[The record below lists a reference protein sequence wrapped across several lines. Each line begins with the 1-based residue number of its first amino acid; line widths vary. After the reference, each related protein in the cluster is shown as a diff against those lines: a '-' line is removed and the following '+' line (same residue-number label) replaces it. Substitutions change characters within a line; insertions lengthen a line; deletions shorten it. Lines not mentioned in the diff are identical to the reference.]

1 MDQRHDIVRPGP
13 RQEIPKAVR
22 SYTDAEGTTWMVY
35 LVSPATLTSQHLLP
49 GDYKTG
55 WLCFEAGDLK
65 RRLVPVPP
73 DWEDCDRLRLDGYL
87 KAAAVAGRRL
97 APTSDGRNAPVGT
110 LSSELRQVEHFFA
123 RRLPSSLSLALDRF
137 ADRLNEPDA
146 PAESRPAVAD
156 LRLAAQDASRGDFD
170 GARERYRA
178 AAVFF
183 ATMFEPEGSAV
194 LGLEQRPEAAQ
205 RAV

>member
-1 MDQRHDIVRPGP
+1 MRT
-13 RQEIPKAVR
+13 
-22 SYTDAEGTTWMVY
+22 YTDAEGTTWMVY
-35 LVSPATLTSQHLLP
+35 LVSPTGQSSQHLLP

-73 DWEDCDRLRLDGYL
+73 DWEDCDPLRLDRYL
-87 KAAAVAGRRL
+87 QAAAVAGRRL
-97 APTSDGRNAPVGT
+97 APTSDGRNAPVGG
-110 LSSELRQVEHFFA
+110 LGSELRQVEHFFT

-146 PAESRPAVAD
+146 PAEFRPAIAD
-156 LRLAAQDASRGDFD
+156 LRLAAQDASRGDFN

-183 ATMFEPEGSAV
+183 GAV
-194 LGLEQRPEAAQ
+194 LDQER
-205 RAV
+205 